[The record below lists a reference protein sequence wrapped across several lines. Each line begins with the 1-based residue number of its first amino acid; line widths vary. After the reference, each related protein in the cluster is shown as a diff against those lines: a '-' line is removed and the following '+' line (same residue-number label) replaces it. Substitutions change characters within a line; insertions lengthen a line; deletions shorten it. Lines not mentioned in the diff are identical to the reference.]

1 MKQSAKLSKIDIVP
15 TKHINLEFQTTGIS
29 PLSADGS
36 NQSKVELQKG
46 TVLEKAWDQLTV
58 LGVHS
63 NPNMST
69 IWSDNLLTI
78 SIDW

>member
-29 PLSADGS
+29 PLAADGC

-46 TVLEKAWDQLTV
+46 TVLEKAWEQLNA

>member
-1 MKQSAKLSKIDIVP
+1 MKHSAKLSKIDIVP
-15 TKHINLEFQTTGIS
+15 TKHINLEFQTGGIS
-29 PLSADGS
+29 PLAADGS

-46 TVLEKAWDQLTV
+46 IVLEKAWTQLHA
-58 LGVHS
+58 LGVHA